1 MRKNERVN
9 AGYVGARMGSGFA
22 ELPSMLRFAGIKRR
36 DKKSRKHPSS
46 QSFAGIRKSKSTSA
60 VSDHFNDLRTI
71 ERSGLLRRLAV
82 VGGVS
87 FICRDKQ
94 YGYLSP

>member
-36 DKKSRKHPSS
+36 DKKSRKQKAESKK
-46 QSFAGIRKSKSTSA
+46 QKAKSRI
-60 VSDHFNDLRTI
+60 D
-71 ERSGLLRRLAV
+71 
-82 VGGVS
+82 
-87 FICRDKQ
+87 
-94 YGYLSP
+94 